1 MKEVSSEMVS
11 ASIKSILQK
20 YSKDE
25 VATICAEISRKVCDK
40 ADELGQLFKALK
52 DTYPEIFCLVDF
64 SLICTFTA
72 TPFADCDPP
81 FLCMLGTKNG
91 ISNAAQGIIQSLKEI
106 ANDEETA

>member
-1 MKEVSSEMVS
+1 MKEVKTEKVK
-11 ASIKSILQK
+11 ASLGDILQK

-25 VATICAEISRKVCDK
+25 IATICSEISAKVCNK

-52 DTYPEIFCLVDF
+52 DSYPEIFCLVDF

-72 TPFADCDPP
+72 DAFPTGDAP

-106 ANDEETA
+106 ANDEATA